1 MSSDDN
7 KYDDDEV
14 EEYEI
19 SNLLNYFKKN
29 NIGVHGIF
37 TSDGRTVFLF
47 IQYLSSGLD
56 FFIYIPSKYY
66 IKPDNSVKNYFHVN
80 LKTEEEE
87 GPVSSIFINNKST
100 TIKKSVEGSL
110 NRFIPL
116 FQDSIYKLVYINKEM
131 LSYINRYDTVDS
143 FTFASPFN
151 RVGYFF
157 MTDLENFYKEANN
170 LEKNVSMNETLLYTR
185 IYNTFDNE
193 LPELYKLLTE
203 ISVDTKKFSGKSEN
217 HKYNDRIK
225 RIGEVMSKNKREG
238 KGINDCI
245 NLMSTVRNSN
255 LKGIFYMEKIINFLK
270 EMEEMK

>member
-7 KYDDDEV
+7 NYEEDQV

-37 TSDGRTVFLF
+37 TADGRTVFLF

-56 FFIYIPSKYY
+56 FFIYIPSKFY

-87 GPVSSIFINNKST
+87 TVISSIFINNKSN

-110 NRFIPL
+110 NRFVPL

-143 FTFASPFN
+143 FTFSSPFN
-151 RVGYFF
+151 RVGYYF

-170 LEKNVSMNETLLYTR
+170 LEKNVSMHETLLYTR

-193 LPELYKLLTE
+193 LPGQYKLLTE
-203 ISVDTKKFSGKSEN
+203 ISVDAKKFSGKSEN
-217 HKYNDRIK
+217 HKYSDRVK
-225 RIGEVMSKNKREG
+225 RVNEVINKNRKEG
-238 KGINDCI
+238 RGVNDCI
-245 NLMSTVRNSN
+245 TLLSNVRNSN

-270 EMEEMK
+270 EMEELK

>member
-7 KYDDDEV
+7 NYEEDQV

-37 TSDGRTVFLF
+37 TADGRTVFLF

-56 FFIYIPSKYY
+56 FFIYIPSKFY

-87 GPVSSIFINNKST
+87 TVISSIFINNKSN

-110 NRFIPL
+110 NRFVPL

-143 FTFASPFN
+143 FTFSSPFN
-151 RVGYFF
+151 RVGYYF

-170 LEKNVSMNETLLYTR
+170 LEKNVSMHETLLYTR

-193 LPELYKLLTE
+193 LPGQYKLLTE
-203 ISVDTKKFSGKSEN
+203 ISVDAKKFSGKSEN
-217 HKYNDRIK
+217 HKYSDRVK
-225 RIGEVMSKNKREG
+225 RINEVINKNRKEG
-238 KGINDCI
+238 RGVNDCI
-245 NLMSTVRNSN
+245 TLLSNVRNSN

-270 EMEEMK
+270 EMEELK